1 MDAKILIKLCF
12 IGLAYTLAIALLVGS
27 CVTIGQ
33 HASGAVTGV
42 NPRAFQKHQL
52 PILVEFSPNEFY
64 VFSASQGRLRV
75 AAFGPSGK
83 NYHPRHLEITPVSRS
98 SIELT
103 QREP

>member
-1 MDAKILIKLCF
+1 MDAK
-12 IGLAYTLAIALLVGS
+12 ALLKILGAVIAYALGMAVLIGS
-27 CVTIGQ
+27 CVSIGEM
-33 HASGAVTGV
+33 AAGAVTGV
-42 NPRAFQKHQL
+42 NPRAFQVHQL

-64 VFSASQGRLRV
+64 VFSAASGRLKV